1 MYVHHDHPPAF
12 LGEDFAKRNFD
23 IALSRRRWCWS
34 KVLGSREARTRPSQW
49 GQGLNRALVCL
60 SFMTE
65 GNRLLGVLK
74 FGASEHIEQFAQ
86 GLLYMN
92 TLGHFVEM
100 ETSLPRKDSHEGTS
114 NMLRGDGAVLQIE
127 TEGQFRTVA
136 ELRGPIRHQ
145 LPHAL
150 DANVFCMY
158 ALRDSASGIVV
169 NPQNFGFGDT
179 YAVLRD
185 FDEFVKRVTAAVP
198 HTGQELKCGLVE
210 YIDETSY
217 EGPVGIFKKNSC
229 FSYQSEF
236 RMALLPGT
244 GATLRFDVGNLSDI
258 VMLGRLSELND
269 RLRVQVNAQGRRE
282 LQIRT

>member
-1 MYVHHDHPPAF
+1 
-12 LGEDFAKRNFD
+12 
-23 IALSRRRWCWS
+23 
-34 KVLGSREARTRPSQW
+34 
-49 GQGLNRALVCL
+49 
-60 SFMTE
+60 MTE
-65 GNRLLGVLK
+65 GDRVLGVLK

-100 ETSLPRKDSHEGTS
+100 ETSLLRKDSHEGTS
-114 NMLRGDGAVLQIE
+114 NMLRGDGAILQIE

-145 LPHAL
+145 LPRAL

-158 ALRDSASGIVV
+158 ALRDTASGIVV
-169 NPQNFGFGDT
+169 DPQNFGFGDT
-179 YAVLRD
+179 FALLKD
-185 FDEFVKRVTAAVP
+185 FDEFLRRVKTAVP
-198 HTGQELKCGLVE
+198 DTGQELKSGLVE

-217 EGPVGIFKKNSC
+217 EGPVGIFKKVSS

-236 RMALLPGT
+236 RLALHPGI
-244 GATLRFDVGNLSDI
+244 GATLRFHVGNLSDI
-258 VMLGRLSELND
+258 VMLGRLSDLND